1 MNQKIIFI
9 VSVLLILISC
19 NRTNDKSSTIQQ
31 SNEELK
37 VEIIREEIIE
47 NPVDN
52 FRLTDKNIIEFL
64 TKKQLISY
72 YIDILIM
79 IYSKN

>member
-1 MNQKIIFI
+1 MNQKILFI

-52 FRLTDKNIIEFL
+52 FRLTDKNII
-64 TKKQLISY
+64 
-72 YIDILIM
+72 
-79 IYSKN
+79 